1 MNEQNSH
8 IMGIFKAQEIREEK
22 KLPKKPKDL
31 IFDPIS
37 WHPESSHAWE
47 EDLLEAVSDNPT
59 KDFDDVFRS
68 STNLGDSSLNTPEEE
83 MPCPFPTVQE
93 GAAISVIEDGLTQ
106 TVVSVSVDV
115 GTQSTIIPEN
125 AVVLASNDSCMDPA
139 EPMHQE
145 YEDNWGELA
154 EEDNELFTCA
164 SAAVVEGID
173 KEFED
178 FENTFDENIFYG
190 ITPSTSNEGS
200 QDILQKA
207 MSKNEINADMGF
219 EMMQVAHQEMP
230 TTVSI
235 TEDMKDPEW
244 IPNFEDDKPQLLHY
258 AKKTQLHIVQKPSMK
273 KKKVGRPCR
282 TEPIR
287 ITELPH
293 GIKRG
298 SHQVLASGGVQISSA
313 EIDQLR
319 YRRMRDLNNE
329 ASKKCREKRKNKV
342 AEAKEL
348 VAIEEEKHREL
359 AEQVA
364 ALENHITKWKNIFQT
379 KFGLIPEFNNNA
391 L

>member
-1 MNEQNSH
+1 
-8 IMGIFKAQEIREEK
+8 MGIFKAQEVREEK

-31 IFDPIS
+31 LFDPIN
-37 WHPESSHAWE
+37 WHPEPSNAWE
-47 EDLLEAVSDNPT
+47 GDLLEAISDNPT

-93 GAAISVIEDGLTQ
+93 GALISVIEDGLTQ

-125 AVVLASNDSCMDPA
+125 AVVLASNDSCMDTA

-145 YEDNWGELA
+145 YEDNWGQLA

-178 FENTFDENIFYG
+178 FENTFDENIFFG
-190 ITPSTSNEGS
+190 ITPSTSKEGS

-207 MSKNEINADMGF
+207 MSKNEINGDMGF
-219 EMMQVAHQEMP
+219 EMMQENNQEMP
-230 TTVSI
+230 TTVGP
-235 TEDMKDPEW
+235 TEDLKDPEW
-244 IPNFEDDKPQLLHY
+244 TLDDEDMKPEVLY
-258 AKKTQLHIVQKPSMK
+258 FAKKTQLRMVQKPTF

-298 SHQVLASGGVQISSA
+298 SHQVSASGGVQISSA

-342 AEAKEL
+342 TEAEEL
-348 VAIEEEKHREL
+348 VAIEEEKQREL
-359 AEQVA
+359 AKQVA
-364 ALENHITKWKNIFQT
+364 ALENHITKWKNIFKT
-379 KFGLIPEFNNNA
+379 KFGFIPEFNNNA